1 MASINS
7 NVCIGKVASELASV
21 KKGLSGKEILHKK
34 LAYLRKRK
42 IYTYKVVFGQ
52 FVIIM
57 LYVTFFLLYNL
68 A

>member
-34 LAYLRKRK
+34 LAYLREKN
-42 IYTYKVVFGQ
+42 IY
-52 FVIIM
+52 I
-57 LYVTFFLLYNL
+57 
-68 A
+68 